1 MVIHYKKRGELLNEE
16 KQMDGVKTKCAS
28 SLSCRLNWSD
38 IDWDKCETGV
48 KKLQRRIVKA
58 WQEKRYGKVK
68 SLQYLLTNSFE
79 AKALAVKRVTSNK
92 GGNTAGVDK
101 IRWSTPNSKMRAV
114 KSLKK
119 RGYHPLPLK
128 RVFIEKS
135 NGKKRPLGIP
145 TMKDRAMQ
153 SLFLMALE
161 PIAETTAD
169 RNSYGF
175 RRKRSTA
182 DAVDALHRLL
192 SKGTSPQWILE
203 GDIKGCF
210 NHISHDWLLNNIPTD
225 KSILGKWLK
234 CGVIYNKCLSPTEEG
249 TPQGGIISP
258 TLANMTLDGME
269 ALVKERYSARYLKG
283 KSRIYCPKVHLI
295 RYADDFVVTATDR
308 KTLEDIR
315 KMIIEFLDER
325 GLSLSEE
332 KTVTTHIDEGFDFPG
347 FNVRKYNGKL
357 LIKPSRKGRKKFT
370 EKLHEIVFR
379 NKAAAQNKLIVQLNP
394 ILTGWGNYYKHVVS
408 KKIFSNIDHILIL
421 QLKRWAFRRHN
432 NKSRDW
438 CMKRYFKT
446 EGNRHWCFKC
456 QAFESGKSKIFTLKR
471 LSDIPIVRHV
481 KVKQDANPFDPVWDD
496 YFERRY
502 KLANLKKEKVRN
514 NLSSRFKSSNFGL

>member
-1 MVIHYKKRGELLNEE
+1 MVIRYKMREELLNEE
-16 KQMDGVKTKCAS
+16 KQRNGVKTKCAS
-28 SLSCRLNWSD
+28 SLSPSSDWSA
-38 IDWDKCETGV
+38 IDWKKCESGV

-68 SLQYLLTNSFE
+68 SLQHLLTNSFE

-92 GGNTAGVDK
+92 GGQTSGVDK
-101 IRWSTPNSKMRAV
+101 VRWSTPNSKMKAV
-114 KSLKK
+114 HSLKK

-153 SLFLMALE
+153 ALYLMALE
-161 PIAETTAD
+161 PIAETAAD
-169 RNSYGF
+169 ANSYGF

-182 DAVDALHRLL
+182 DAIDALHRLL
-192 SKGTSPQWILE
+192 CQRYSPQWILE

-210 NHISHDWLLNNIPTD
+210 DHISHEWLINNIPTD
-225 KSILGKWLK
+225 KRILGKWLK
-234 CGVIYNKCLSPTEEG
+234 CGVVYNKCLSPTGEG

-269 ALVKERYSARYLKG
+269 ALVKEHYGVRYLKG
-283 KSRIYCPKVHLI
+283 KSRLYYPKVHLI

-308 KTLEDIR
+308 ETLENIR
-315 KMIIEFLDER
+315 GMITGFLEER

-332 KTVTTHIDEGFDFPG
+332 KTVITHIDEGFDFLG

-357 LIKPSRKGRKKFT
+357 LIKPSRKGQKKLT
-370 EKLHEIVFR
+370 EKLHEIVFS
-379 NKAAAQNKLIVQLNP
+379 NKAAAQNKLIVKLNP
-394 ILTGWGNYYKHVVS
+394 VLTGWGNYYKHVVS
-408 KKIFSNIDHILIL
+408 KKIFCKMDHILFL
-421 QLKRWAFRRHN
+421 QLKRWAVRRHH

-438 CMKRYFKT
+438 CLKRYFKT
-446 EGNRHWCFKC
+446 EGSRHWCFKC
-456 QAFESGKSKIFTLKR
+456 QAMESGRMKIFTLKL
-471 LSDIPIVRHV
+471 LSDIPIVRHI
-481 KVKQDANPFDPVWDD
+481 KVKKDANPFDPLWDE
-496 YFERRY
+496 YFERRC
-502 KLANLKKEKVRN
+502 KQFQRKRSHGKVVRPVQM
-514 NLSSRFKSSNFGL
+514 